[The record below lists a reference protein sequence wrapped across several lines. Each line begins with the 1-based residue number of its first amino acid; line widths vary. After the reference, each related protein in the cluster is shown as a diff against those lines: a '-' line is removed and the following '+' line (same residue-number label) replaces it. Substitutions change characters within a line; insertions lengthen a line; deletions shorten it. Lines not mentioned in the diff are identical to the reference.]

1 MFIVYML
8 VSCVD
13 GSLYTGQTQ
22 HLRDRMKRHNRGLV
36 KVTRKRAPWKLG
48 YFEVFETRREAMWRE
63 WELKKKYNTD
73 RKKKM
78 IAAFDQKKIAQALGL

>member
-1 MFIVYML
+1 
-8 VSCVD
+8 
-13 GSLYTGQTQ
+13 
-22 HLRDRMKRHNRGLV
+22 
-36 KVTRKRAPWKLG
+36 
-48 YFEVFETRREAMWRE
+48 MWRE